1 MRPDW
6 IFCDGEGG
14 LERSAPVSRRQM
26 LTAGAFGLAA
36 WMSSRAWA
44 QASFQAEP
52 EHDNTLVVIFL
63 RGGADGLNFIVPHG
77 DDDYHRLRPT
87 LRIGAKQAIDLDGFF
102 GFHPALAPLEG
113 LFKEGRLAGVHAVGS
128 QDQTRSHFEAMAAM
142 EKGQESGGE
151 SDQGGWLARHILATP
166 GRTAPL
172 RAVALS
178 ATMPDSLGGALSALA
193 VPSIAEHRLRFED
206 PALEDLLAR
215 LYAQG
220 EDAVAQAG
228 RDTLQ
233 VLESL
238 KKSDP
243 RAYRPSAGAEYPD
256 TDFGRALREAAYL
269 RKGGFGL
276 EIACLDMGL
285 WDTHVAQGGTEGWMA
300 GMMGE
305 LAQGIAAFLRDLGPH
320 AEKTTVLVQTEFGRR
335 AAENSG
341 FGTDHGRASVML
353 LAGGGVKG
361 GRIQAD
367 WPGLKTENLEGP
379 GDLRVTADYRQVL
392 AEILRRRL
400 ASPEISRVFPGLRE
414 APLGLLSS

>member
-1 MRPDW
+1 
-6 IFCDGEGG
+6 
-14 LERSAPVSRRQM
+14 M
-26 LTAGAFGLAA
+26 LAAGAVGLAA
-36 WMSSRAWA
+36 WLSSRAWA

-52 EHDNTLVVIFL
+52 EHDHTLVVIFL

-87 LRIGAKQAIDLDGFF
+87 LRIGARQAIDLDGFF
-102 GFHPALAPLEG
+102 GLHPSLEPLEG

-142 EKGQESGGE
+142 EKGQAGGGE

-193 VPSIAEHRLRFED
+193 VRSIADHQLRFED
-206 PALEDLLAR
+206 PALEALLAQ
-215 LYAQG
+215 LYSQG
-220 EDAVAQAG
+220 DDAVAQAG
-228 RDTLQ
+228 RDTLK
-233 VLESL
+233 VLQSL
-238 KKSDP
+238 MKSDP
-243 RAYRPSAGAEYPD
+243 RAYRPSPGAEYPD
-256 TDFGRALREAAYL
+256 TDFGRSLREAAYL

-276 EIACLDMGL
+276 EVACLDMGL
-285 WDTHVAQGGTEGWMA
+285 WDTHVAQGGAEGWMA
-300 GMMGE
+300 GMMAE
-305 LAQGIAAFLRDLGPH
+305 LAKGIAAFIKDLGHH

-341 FGTDHGRASVML
+341 FGTDHGRASIML

-361 GRIQAD
+361 GKVHAD
-367 WPGLKTENLEGP
+367 WPGLKSEDLEGP

-392 AEILRRRL
+392 AEVLRRRL
-400 ASPEISRVFPGLRE
+400 ASPDIGRIFPGLRE
-414 APLGLLSS
+414 EPLGLIS